1 MTVENDPA
9 ALAIDVHD
17 VNTHLHGGRF
27 APRPANPAPVRPRHC
42 RLSIRPALSIVRG
55 VPRAARTRDVIAHG
69 QPIGAKGCFAVG
81 ATRSGGAGA
90 GLRSGSWERHRPTYR
105 ILGPPWSRSRAGD
118 GSASGRGTPPS
129 GGSEGRVADPGRT
142 LRRRPHQKDPKGDSP
157 PWHEKAGTTMNA
169 AISISTPNAMVICG
183 ATSATNTI
191 EDGHNRH
198 RATHERR
205 STIAAP

>member
-81 ATRSGGAGA
+81 ATRSGGADAGA
-90 GLRSGSWERHRPTYR
+90 LRLPGTPPPHVPN
-105 ILGPPWSRSRAGD
+105 LGTAVVAEPSRRW
-118 GSASGRGTPPS
+118 SASGRGTPPS